1 MVINLK
7 IRLKLYSILSV
18 LIGILAFSCVKV
30 KAVDLKFYAVEDKT
44 GNYYTFYTTVAA
56 SQHSKD
62 VFKRVALRDGYNEI
76 EAREKLYITP
86 ESGQEYKSYA
96 GGDSW
101 YDVTGILIHDLGTQ
115 RMQDGIHT
123 VLQNNS
129 VYHDVSITEPGYIKI
144 GYDAIEGDSCT
155 SNYLD
160 EAELK
165 FATVNTKSFK
175 NDIKNATLKL
185 ESQYYNRRGEP
196 FYTQYTISKDGEKVI
211 YKYFI
216 RKKEIEDL
224 YKSKSVISK
233 DGDYYVFRVSLALTT
248 LFDPNNP
255 ENKTP
260 KTMYTSE
267 QFYSY
272 MYSKNSWGAGNLGL
286 NEVGTSAANDM
297 DNNLYIPI
305 TDLKK
310 CTIKTTAIIH
320 HFDGTETPHA
330 MGSNCTFSDPVTSKA
345 SEGYFDVYIA
355 DIKNKKD
362 IKITLNDGLITSDGN
377 KYMCTQAEVLYEN
390 TWEFTDYKIVS
401 NLSGNIST
409 NKTINLTLSN
419 DNVITVTYHF
429 YPNNHFRDIYVG
441 YFDENGNKLEIGKNV
456 FIKNTDGI
464 SVSNKLSSRSKA
476 EEKYQTLAGITV
488 DSEKNI
494 DYSGKKYYLK
504 EIKVHKFQ
512 PLSYPAKYSEFINYD
527 EGTGKFNFSNFDQT
541 ITEGNSYAVPK
552 YDKRYTRKLLCSIY
566 IF

>member
-1 MVINLK
+1 M
-7 IRLKLYSILSV
+7 
-18 LIGILAFSCVKV
+18 LIVILAFSCVKV

-62 VFKRVALRDGYNEI
+62 VFKRVALHDGYNEI

-86 ESGQEYKSYA
+86 ESVQKDRSYA

-160 EAELK
+160 EAGLK

-175 NDIKNATLKL
+175 NDIKNATLNL
-185 ESQYYNRRGEP
+185 YSQYKNNNSNP
-196 FYTQYTISKDGEKVI
+196 FYTQYTISKNGEKVI

-255 ENKTP
+255 ENKIP

-297 DNNLYIPI
+297 DNDLYIPI

-320 HFDGTETPHA
+320 HFDGTEAPRA

-390 TWEFTDYKIVS
+390 TREFADYKIVS

-409 NKTINLTLSN
+409 NKTINLNLSN

-504 EIKVHKFQ
+504 EIKVHKFK

-552 YDKRYTRKLLCSIY
+552 YDERYTRKLLCSIY

>member
-1 MVINLK
+1 MLI
-7 IRLKLYSILSV
+7 IISV
-18 LIGILAFSCVKV
+18 FSCVKI
-30 KAVDLKFYAVEDKT
+30 KAVGLNFYAVEDKT

-62 VFKRVALRDGYNEI
+62 VFKNFVLSKGYNEI
-76 EAREKLYITP
+76 EAREKVYITP
-86 ESGQEYKSYA
+86 RSAQADKSYT
-96 GGDSW
+96 GGKSW

-115 RMQDGIHT
+115 RMQDGIHK

-129 VYHDVSITEPGYIKI
+129 VYHDANITESGYIKI

-175 NDIKNATLKL
+175 NDIKNTPLTLDSEL
-185 ESQYYNRRGEP
+185 MNNDEND

-216 RKKEIEDL
+216 KKDKIDN
-224 YKSKSVISK
+224 SKSIISK

-297 DNNLYIPI
+297 DNDLYIPI

-320 HFDGTETPHA
+320 HFNGTETPRA

-377 KYMCTQAEVLYEN
+377 KYMCTQAAVLYEN
-390 TWEFTDYKIVS
+390 TREFADYKIVS

-504 EIKVHKFQ
+504 EIKVHKFR

-552 YDKRYTRKLLCSIY
+552 YDERYTRKLLCSIY